1 MQNISFTEALDAVLT
16 RDPRYARDAYV
27 FLRDALEF
35 TLKKRR
41 GKSTRKDEPSDVPAT
56 ELLDGFRL
64 YALKECGPMSSM
76 VLESWGVTNCEDIG
90 HLVFNLVEAGVFSK
104 TDRDT
109 LDEFRAGFDFDEAFQ
124 APFRPLRKRL
134 SVDAGR
140 IVERGS

>member
-1 MQNISFTEALDAVLT
+1 MQNISFTEALDTVLN
-16 RDPRYARDAYV
+16 RDPRYAREAYT
-27 FLRDALEF
+27 FLRDALDF

-41 GKSTRKDEPSDVPAT
+41 KHRKEEPSDVPAA

-64 YALKECGPMSSM
+64 YALKECGPMASL
-76 VLESWGVTNCEDIG
+76 VLESWGVHHCEDIG

-109 LDEFRAGFDFDEAFQ
+109 LDEFRGGYDFDEAFQ

-134 SVDAGR
+134 SAEPGR
-140 IVERGS
+140 AVERGS